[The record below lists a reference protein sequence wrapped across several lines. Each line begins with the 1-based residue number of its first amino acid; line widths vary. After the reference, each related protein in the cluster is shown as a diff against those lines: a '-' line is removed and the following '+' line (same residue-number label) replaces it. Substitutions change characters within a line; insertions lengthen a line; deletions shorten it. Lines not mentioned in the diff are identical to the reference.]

1 MSTSRHG
8 ASEPNTLTTRI
19 TPPVKKLSKISKK
32 LAIKKER
39 LIPMHDLP
47 LDALPVD
54 CPPIYE
60 VSNSFSIACYIKKKK
75 KNFTASKS
83 FR

>member
-1 MSTSRHG
+1 MSAPPHHG
-8 ASEPNTLTTRI
+8 ASKPTRI

-39 LIPMHDLP
+39 LALMNDLP
-47 LDALPVD
+47 LDAPPVD

-60 VSNSFSIACYIKKKK
+60 VQN
-75 KNFTASKS
+75 
-83 FR
+83 